1 VTRAKLISK
10 VAKFPHIED
19 YRASV
24 EETDEKE
31 LLSLRLVVTEVKN
44 HYSTL
49 YDLIM
54 KNKEKIKKPRS
65 FNQASLY

>member
-1 VTRAKLISK
+1 MYIA
-10 VAKFPHIED
+10 
-19 YRASV
+19 
-24 EETDEKE
+24 
-31 LLSLRLVVTEVKN
+31 EVKN

-65 FNQASLY
+65 FNNASLY